1 MLSQRDALIAAQ
13 ELIRGPRSVESAR
26 LDRIAGAL
34 GMKDS
39 ADILTTPA
47 WLGTRVKGSALSVQ
61 VPDSAPP
68 LMREI
73 ARKSETN
80 YLPLLVKT
88 FAQVIKAEGYYSAS
102 DDGARNPWFWWQRN
116 RMDSR
121 QTGLTRAILGY
132 GTSYASALPGVGD
145 LGEPGVRISTYSPR
159 RMTAAYAD
167 DDDEWP
173 VLALVA
179 QDERRWTLLD
189 ETHAY
194 YFGVEPRLRLSG
206 GYGRMEFIEAR
217 EHGLGLVPVVRYQD
231 RHLLAGEQMT
241 MGVIEPLMV
250 IQERINETTFQMMV
264 AQYFAAFRQR
274 YVLGWVPEEEGQ
286 RLRAGAA
293 QVWYI
298 DKDPGSVKLGEFE
311 ATAIA
316 PYLESAA
323 SAKRDF
329 AAVGQIPAQSLGVD
343 GISNISDA
351 TLAGLEAA
359 KNREAGEISTSI
371 GESHEQLLRLC
382 AHIDGNSAAAT
393 DFTSEIR
400 WRDFESRSFA
410 QTVDG
415 LVKLATGLGLPAEV
429 ALEDVPGMTE
439 QKLAR
444 VKDVLRRQRVH
455 QAIGALGGQSA

>member
-1 MLSQRDALIAAQ
+1 MLNQRDALIAAQ
-13 ELIRGPRSVESAR
+13 ELIRGPRSAESAR
-26 LDRIAGAL
+26 LERIAGAL
-34 GMKDS
+34 GLKDS
-39 ADILTTPA
+39 ADILSTPA
-47 WLGTRVKGSALSVQ
+47 WLGTRVKGTALSVQ

-102 DDGARNPWFWWQRN
+102 DDGARSPWFWWQRN

-121 QTGLTRAILGY
+121 QTGLTRSILAY
-132 GTSYASALPGVGD
+132 GTSYASALPAVDGVGS
-145 LGEPGVRISTYSPR
+145 PGVRISTYSPR

-167 DDDEWP
+167 VDDEWP

-179 QDERRWTLLD
+179 QDDRRWTLMD

-194 YFGVEPRLRLSG
+194 YFGLEPTSG
-206 GYGRMEFIEAR
+206 RSYGTMVFIEAR
-217 EHGLGLVPVVRYQD
+217 EHGLGVVPVVRYQD

-316 PYLESAA
+316 PYLDSAA

-382 AHIDGNSAAAT
+382 AHIDGNAAAAT

-444 VKDVLRRQRVH
+444 VKDMLRRQRIQ
-455 QAIGALGGQSA
+455 QAASAFVAGSA